1 MIKSSILTTVAA
13 LSISLSVFSQPL
25 PVYDSVLKAYKA
37 KAAYRMVE
45 LQAIG
50 TGDAVP
56 LWMRAGQFGSNPYQ
70 GTSFAALAHYV
81 KPYRQD
87 TVRDIDWG
95 VGVQLRADMGSV
107 NDFRVIEAYAKLK
120 LKMFEIRAGRSRMMT
135 GLADSTLSSGSHTIS
150 GTALGIP
157 QVSLSLPDYSF
168 PLFDSLISVK
178 GSLVQGFMGDVPT
191 IYKGVSDVM
200 PGYFHQKSG
209 HLRIG
214 KPGAKV
220 KFIFGGVHQV
230 FWVDGTRL
238 IGDAYKLTP
247 GQTMWYVMTGKN
259 YLYKPGVVDT
269 TTNVG
274 NHLGT
279 IDLGL
284 ELKGANTQTLLYHQV
299 LYESENSFKSGSFND
314 GLTGISITNTAPSD
328 GSGLRLQKAV
338 IEYYRT
344 TNQAHNDQR
353 PANYDSYYNHEFIVN
368 GNFYQG
374 NSLGNPFL
382 TPKTYMLPSLPKGE
396 RWEAKSFFSNTRVR
410 LFHVGLE
417 ATLDKIFLRS
427 RMSYSKN
434 YGLWES
440 VDRFPPTNSFSMSLE
455 AGRPLAKGWQLRAI
469 VALDNG
475 GLLPN
480 SAGGMLSI
488 ARSF

>member
-1 MIKSSILTTVAA
+1 MIKSSMLTTVAA
-13 LSISLSVFSQPL
+13 LLISLSVFSQPL
-25 PVYDSVLKAYKA
+25 PVYDSVLKVYKA

-56 LWMRAGQFGSNPYQ
+56 LWMRAGQYGSNPYQ

-95 VGVQLRADMGSV
+95 VGVQLRADIGSV

-120 LKMFEIRAGRSRMMT
+120 LKMFEIRAGRSRMMS

-168 PLFDSLISVK
+168 PLFDSLFSVK

-191 IYKGVSDVM
+191 NYRTKKEIL
-200 PGYFHQKSG
+200 PGYFHQKSA
-209 HLRIG
+209 HVRIG
-214 KPGAKV
+214 KPGWKSRLV
-220 KFIFGGVHQV
+220 VGVVHQA
-230 FWVDGTRL
+230 FWVDGKKL
-238 IGDAYKLTP
+238 IGDVYELTP
-247 GQTMWYVMTGKN
+247 TQTIWYVMTGKN
-259 YLYKPGVVDT
+259 YLYKPGMSDT

-279 IDLGL
+279 IDFGL
-284 ELKGANTQTLLYHQV
+284 EIDGLNTRTLIYHNV
-299 LYESENSFKSGSFND
+299 LYESENSFKDGALND

-328 GSGLRLQKAV
+328 GTGFRLQKAV
-338 IEYYRT
+338 VEYYRT
-344 TNQAHNDQR
+344 ANQAYVSSR
-353 PANYDSYYNHEFIVN
+353 PYNYDNYYNHEFIVN
-368 GNFYQG
+368 GNSYKG
-374 NSLGNPFL
+374 TSLGNPFL
-382 TPKTYMLPSLPKGE
+382 TPDHDMVKSLPRGE
-396 RWEAKSFFSNTRVR
+396 IRNYFHNTRVK

-417 ATLDKIFLRS
+417 ATADKIFLRS
-427 RMSYSKN
+427 RMSFSKN
-434 YGLWES
+434 LGLWEK

-455 AGRPLAKGWQLRAI
+455 AGRPLKNGWQLRAL

>member
-13 LSISLSVFSQPL
+13 LSITLSGFSQPL
-25 PVYDSVLKAYKA
+25 PVYDSVLKAYKT

-56 LWMRAGQFGSNPYQ
+56 LWMRAGQYGSNPYQ
-70 GTSFAALAHYV
+70 GTSLAALAHYV

-87 TVRDIDWG
+87 SVRAIDWG
-95 VGVQLRADMGSV
+95 VGVQLRADVGSV

-157 QVSLSLPDYSF
+157 QISLSLPDYSF
-168 PLFDSLISVK
+168 PLFDSLLSVK

-191 IYKGVSDVM
+191 NFSTKKDVI
-200 PGYFHQKSG
+200 PGYFHQKSA

-214 KPGAKV
+214 KPGWKTKV
-220 KFIFGGVHQV
+220 ILGGVHQA
-230 FWVDGTRL
+230 FWVDGKRL
-238 IGDAYKLTP
+238 VGDKYELTTT
-247 GQTMWYVMTGKN
+247 QTMWYVMTGKN
-259 YLYKPGVVDT
+259 YLYKPGDT
-269 TTNVG
+269 LTTNVG

-284 ELKGANTQTLLYHQV
+284 EITGQNTQTLIYHQV
-299 LYESENSFKSGSFND
+299 LYESENSFKNGSFND
-314 GLTGISITNTAPSD
+314 GLTGVSITNTAPAD
-328 GSGLRLQKAV
+328 GTGFRLQKAV
-338 IEYYRT
+338 VEYYRT
-344 TNQAHNDQR
+344 SNQAYVSSR
-353 PANYDSYYNHEFIVN
+353 PYNYDNYYNHEFITN
-368 GNFYQG
+368 GNSYKG
-374 NSLGNPFL
+374 TSLGNPFL
-382 TPKTYMLPSLPKGE
+382 TSGGDMVSSLPRGE
-396 RWEAKSFFSNTRVR
+396 VGDLYFHNTRVK

-417 ATLDKIFLRS
+417 ATADKIFLRS
-427 RMSYSKN
+427 RLSFSKN
-434 YGLWES
+434 FGLWEK

-455 AGRPLAKGWQLRAI
+455 AGRPLSNGWQLRAM
-469 VALDNG
+469 VAMDNG
-475 GLLPN
+475 SLLPN
-480 SAGGMLSI
+480 TVGGLLSI

>member
-1 MIKSSILTTVAA
+1 MIKSSMLTTVAA
-13 LSISLSVFSQPL
+13 LLISLSVFSQPL
-25 PVYDSVLKAYKA
+25 PVYDSVLKVYKA

-56 LWMRAGQFGSNPYQ
+56 LWMRAGQYGSNPYQ

-95 VGVQLRADMGSV
+95 VGVQLRADIGSV

-120 LKMFEIRAGRSRMMT
+120 LKMFEIRAGRSRMMS

-168 PLFDSLISVK
+168 PLFDSLFSVK

-191 IYKGVSDVM
+191 NFENKKDII
-200 PGYFHQKSG
+200 PGYFHQKSA

-214 KPGAKV
+214 KPGWKT
-220 KFIFGGVHQV
+220 KFILGGVHQV
-230 FWVDGTRL
+230 FWVDGNQL
-238 IGDAYKLTP
+238 IGPSYDLTP
-247 GQTMWYVMTGKN
+247 TQTIWYVMTGKN
-259 YLYKPGVVDT
+259 YLYKPGSNL
-269 TTNVG
+269 TTNIG

-284 ELKGANTQTLLYHQV
+284 ELKGQNTQTLIYHQV
-299 LYESENSFKSGSFND
+299 LYESENSFKNGSFND
-314 GLTGISITNTAPSD
+314 GLTGVSITNTAPAD
-328 GSGLRLQKAV
+328 GTGFRLQKAV
-338 IEYYRT
+338 VEYYRT
-344 TNQAHNDQR
+344 ANQAYVSNR
-353 PANYDSYYNHEFIVN
+353 PYNYDNYYNHEFIVN
-368 GNFYQG
+368 GNSYNG
-374 NSLGNPFL
+374 TNLGNPFL
-382 TPKTYMLPSLPKGE
+382 TPDHDMVKSLPRGE
-396 RWEAKSFFSNTRVR
+396 IRNYFHNTRVK

-417 ATLDKIFLRS
+417 ATADKIFLRS
-427 RMSYSKN
+427 RMSFSKN
-434 YGLWES
+434 LGLWEK
-440 VDRFPPTNSFSMSLE
+440 VDRFPPTNSLSMSLE
-455 AGRPLAKGWQLRAI
+455 AGRPLAKGWQLRAL